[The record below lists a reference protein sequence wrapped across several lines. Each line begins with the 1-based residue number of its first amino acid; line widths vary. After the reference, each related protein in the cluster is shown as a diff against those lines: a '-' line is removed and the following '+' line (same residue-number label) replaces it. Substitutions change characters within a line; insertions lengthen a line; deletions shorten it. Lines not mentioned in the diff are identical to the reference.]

1 MYLCWKNLFSSC
13 AICIA
18 ALHILRTRV
27 SELSTKQELIDCHIW
42 IGEQQDSHW
51 RSHLYEW
58 LQYIQRNKRDTKR
71 RDAKS
76 IEVQEELKKFRNNI
90 MNE

>member
-27 SELSTKQELIDCHIW
+27 SESSTKQELIDCHIW

-58 LQYIQRNKRDTKR
+58 LQYIQRNKRD
-71 RDAKS
+71 RDKDRM
-76 IEVQEELKKFRNNI
+76 EELEVKKALAKFYSK
-90 MNE
+90 